1 MEEAAETGSG
11 TPTDVRE
18 VQTPSAASVGAPLAL
33 PALAPRL
40 RSLPPSSSVHRLH
53 PAVLSPRL
61 ASLRSTLARLPLPR
75 RPPTAR
81 LPIPGSIL
89 PTWRSCDDWH
99 SFTDGPWAG
108 HTNQRPTMARVRVH
122 TRVLPSVMLWKPVQ
136 EFTLACLMP
145 IQNSLRAS
153 VATVSALPPTLRI
166 RTSAR

>member
-1 MEEAAETGSG
+1 MEEAAEGSG

-18 VQTPSAASVGAPLAL
+18 VQTPSAALVEPPLPCPLWRHASAL
-33 PALAPRL
+33 SR
-40 RSLPPSSSVHRLH
+40 PP
-53 PAVLSPRL
+53 PLSIASIQLCSRL
-61 ASLRSTLARLPLPR
+61 ASLRSAPLRSTLARLPLPR

-145 IQNSLRAS
+145 IQNSRAS
-153 VATVSALPPTLRI
+153 AAHG
-166 RTSAR
+166 